1 MVDRQD
7 IDALLISALYGE
19 LTLADEA
26 RLQTHLDSHPGDRTA
41 LADLTLARNAVR
53 ESRIL
58 QVQLDPPQSVSA
70 LLLQEAARRA
80 PRMVPAK
87 TDQEREGWFQR
98 FVRSFVAH
106 PAFAAA
112 AMLVLVVGIAGT
124 MYLRNGD
131 SQFAEQT
138 ADRHEVSPA
147 REPASAEPAFK
158 EAPSNDL
165 EFASKQ
171 LEANAGSAFQVTLED
186 GKDGKGK
193 LAEGKTQA
201 APQDQKTENAKNEAS
216 NPQDNQNKVNSP
228 DPAPTTPPPAPKQS
242 PTRRTGDTYLSVQ
255 RTNPK
260 PKELDDTRGVTRDQ
274 LGAKNDRGESAD
286 DETLRLNRK
295 PSGGVGGS
303 TTVTRSD
310 PAAPGL
316 DRNVNTPRSTTSPP
330 PPPVTIVTG
339 RDGPT
344 PTEERQETEEA
355 TVLGWAKEVH
365 GKVVAAVRANNC
377 KEATSLAVTLS
388 SKAPGYYAQN
398 VENDRALKQCVTYIN
413 AEREKETERA
423 QRARA
428 TQQRRTTDEAA
439 KKPSSK

>member
-80 PRMVPAK
+80 PKMVPVK
-87 TDQEREGWFQR
+87 SDQEREGWFQR

-124 MYLRNGD
+124 MYLRDGD
-131 SQFAEQT
+131 LQVAEQT
-138 ADRHEVSPA
+138 ADRHEMSPS
-147 REPASAEPAFK
+147 ASSEPAFK
-158 EAPSNDL
+158 EVASNDL

-171 LEANAGSAFQVTLED
+171 LQATAGSAFQATLED
-186 GKDGKGK
+186 GKDGNRK
-193 LAEGKTQA
+193 LDEGKAGQA
-201 APQDQKTENAKNEAS
+201 APEDLKTENEAS
-216 NPQDNQNKVNSP
+216 NRQDNKDKVSP

-274 LGAKNDRGESAD
+274 LGAKNDRAESD
-286 DETLRLNRK
+286 DETLRLNRR

-310 PAAPGL
+310 PAAPGA
-316 DRNVNTPRSTTSPP
+316 DRNVNTPRSTTTSPP

-339 RDGPT
+339 RDG

-428 TQQRRTTDEAA
+428 AQQRRTTDETT
-439 KKPSSK
+439 KKSASPSSK